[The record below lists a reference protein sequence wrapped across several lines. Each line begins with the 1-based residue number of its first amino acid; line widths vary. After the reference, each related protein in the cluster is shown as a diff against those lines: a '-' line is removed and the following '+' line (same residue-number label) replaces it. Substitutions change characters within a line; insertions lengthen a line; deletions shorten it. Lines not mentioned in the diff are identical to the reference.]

1 MDGQIMTIK
10 MDVFQSFVHH
20 VNEVANKNS
29 NALSV
34 GGSSNNNR
42 NSGAAIKI
50 SNRKIDADIE
60 RLSNQ
65 NDDSYY
71 DDLMS

>member
-1 MDGQIMTIK
+1 MAIK
-10 MDVFQSFVHH
+10 MDIFQSFVHH

-29 NALSV
+29 NALSI

>member
-29 NALSV
+29 NALSI

-50 SNRKIDADIE
+50 SNLKIDADIE

>member
-1 MDGQIMTIK
+1 MSTYQAFI
-10 MDVFQSFVHH
+10 HH
-20 VNEVANKNS
+20 SNEVASKNS
-29 NALSV
+29 EAETV
-34 GGSSNNNR
+34 RGSNR
-42 NSGAAIKI
+42 FSRDHDAAIKI
-50 SNRKIDADIE
+50 SNRKIDAEIQ

>member
-1 MDGQIMTIK
+1 MAIK

-20 VNEVANKNS
+20 VNEAANKNS

-42 NSGAAIKI
+42 NSCAAIKI
-50 SNRKIDADIE
+50 SNRKIDANIE
-60 RLSNQ
+60 RLANQ

>member
-1 MDGQIMTIK
+1 MAIK
-10 MDVFQSFVHH
+10 MDIFQSFVHH

-29 NALSV
+29 NALSI

-50 SNRKIDADIE
+50 SNRKIDVDIE

>member
-1 MDGQIMTIK
+1 MDGQIMAIK
-10 MDVFQSFVHH
+10 MDIFQSFVHH
-20 VNEVANKNS
+20 ANEVANKNS
-29 NALSV
+29 NALSI
-34 GGSSNNNR
+34 GGSSNNNH

-50 SNRKIDADIE
+50 SNRKIDAEIHA
-60 RLSNQ
+60 LANQ

>member
-1 MDGQIMTIK
+1 MTMK
-10 MDVFQSFVHH
+10 MSTYQAFIHH
-20 VNEVANKNS
+20 SNEVANKNS
-29 NALSV
+29 NALSI